1 MTDDE
6 VLVFPA
12 SFAQRSMWL
21 ENEINPGRPTYHV
34 LAALRLRG
42 RLDTGALRRALNT
55 VVDRHEALRTV
66 FDLDEDGPVQIIGPA
81 PELDVPLT
89 DVARSDLEAAVTA
102 EVTKPFDLYR
112 GPLVRMRLLRTA
124 PEEHVAV
131 LVMHHIVTDGVSSAL
146 FVAELTACYGA
157 YLRGEDPGLPPLE
170 IQYADFTMWQ
180 HENLRGEKLSGLTRR
195 WQRRLDGAPPLRL
208 FTDRPYPA
216 EPTFA
221 GDTHTFTV
229 PAPLVSRLDALAR
242 QERATAFM
250 VFLAA
255 FDVLLSRYS
264 GQQDITVASPMAGR
278 TRPELAGLIGFFVN
292 PLLLRTDVSGEPT
305 ARELIGRVR
314 NTCAEA
320 FDDQEFPFESAL
332 ELLRVQRRSTAGTPQ
347 VQAMLVLQNMPVP
360 ELRTPDLVI
369 EPLRPDSKAASYELA
384 LDLEPDDE
392 TGYRAFLEY
401 SSELF
406 DAATVTEMAAEFVTI
421 LEGIAADPDA
431 PVSTKPVDRQPMPW
445 SEEPAQPPA
454 EVPYRAPQ
462 TPIELELHQ
471 IFCELLGLER
481 IGVDDDFL
489 DLGGDSLSLLQ
500 LRNRVREEYG
510 VEFPVRELFGRVD
523 IDGLARRVLERLL
536 AQDENGRSPQS
547 SPNEEHP

>member
-42 RLDTGALRRALNT
+42 RLDSDALRRALNS

-66 FDLDEDGPVQIIGPA
+66 FDLDEDGPVQVIGPT
-81 PELDVPLT
+81 PKLDVPVT
-89 DVARSDLEAAVTA
+89 DIARGDLEAAVTA
-102 EVTKPFDLYR
+102 GVTEPFDLYR
-112 GPLVRMRLLRTA
+112 GPLVRMRLLRLA
-124 PEEHVAV
+124 PEEHIAV
-131 LVMHHIVTDGVSSAL
+131 LVMHHIVTDGMSSAV

-157 YLRGEDPGLPPLE
+157 YLRGEEPQLPPLE

-180 HENLRGEKLSGLTRR
+180 HENLQGEKLSRLTRHWR
-195 WQRRLDGAPPLRL
+195 GRLDGAPPLQL

-216 EPTFA
+216 EPTFE
-221 GDTHTFTV
+221 GGTHAFTL
-229 PAPLVSRLDALAR
+229 PASLVSRLDTLAR
-242 QERATAFM
+242 EERATAFM

-278 TRPELAGLIGFFVN
+278 TRPELANLIGFFVN

-305 ARELIGRVR
+305 ARELIQRAR
-314 NTCAEA
+314 STCAEA
-320 FDDQEFPFESAL
+320 YDNQEFPFESAL
-332 ELLRVQRRSTAGTPQ
+332 EILRVQRRSTVGTPQ

-360 ELRTPDLVI
+360 ELRTTDLVI
-369 EPLRPDSKAASYELA
+369 EPLRPDSRAASYELA
-384 LDLEPDDE
+384 LDLEPDDAA
-392 TGYRAFLEY
+392 GYRAFLEY
-401 SSELF
+401 SCELF
-406 DAATVTEMAAEFVTI
+406 DAATIKEMAVGFVTI

-431 PVSTKPVDRQPMPW
+431 PVSTKPVDRQPIPW
-445 SEEPAQPPA
+445 SEALVEPVV
-454 EVPYRAPQ
+454 EVPYRAPH
-462 TPIELELHQ
+462 TPIELELHE

-481 IGVDDDFL
+481 IGVDEDFL
-489 DLGGDSLSLLQ
+489 DIGGDSLSLLQ
-500 LRNRVREEYG
+500 LRNRVREQYG

-523 IDGLARRVLERLL
+523 IDSLARRILERLL
-536 AQDENGRSPQS
+536 AQEENALSPQS
-547 SPNEEHP
+547 SSNEEHS